1 MRAVFALL
9 SGCMALKRPEKPHLI
24 MLVLDDVGW
33 ADVGYHGSNFPTPNI
48 DSLVKSGVEL
58 DRMYAMPQCSP
69 TRSSIMTGRWAWT
82 IGMQHWSTILP
93 GSAAGIPSDAMT
105 LGEVMQKA
113 GYDTHAIGKWH
124 LGYSSKAQMPTS
136 RGFNS
141 YLGYLQGQTDYYNRT
156 VPSCAPAVCFY
167 RANCKGTFHRPLCS
181 ETKTSPLGIDA
192 ASLDFWD
199 GEQPIR
205 TDFGRYTE
213 DAYMSRFKEILAAQN
228 ASTKPLFLYFA
239 QQLLHI
245 PLQLPSDP
253 KHAEACRH
261 VRGGSAEV
269 NRTVLCAMASR
280 LDEFMGEM
288 VSLLKGAGMYE
299 NSLIWAFSDNGG
311 MTQWS
316 DMFPASASSNFPLRG
331 GKTTLFEGGVRTPSF
346 IFGGALPA
354 TARGSKRR
362 ELLHAVDI
370 LPTFAGLAG
379 FDTTSLPING
389 QDMWGTITG
398 SQVTARSELPLNI
411 AMNRDLSAT
420 AIPAFGRGW
429 SEANY
434 TAVIQW
440 PYKLILGEPF
450 IANLMGLPSDK
461 DRGGWWGVEEYSY
474 TPPPDSEKKLG
485 AWLYNIDQ
493 DEGEHN
499 NLAEQLPEVVA
510 NITQRVTG
518 WWFSN
523 SKSGYRRPQLNIPRL
538 LSNPMLQNWTWGPF
552 AHLGH
557 SADGSTDAST
567 DSSVSLLV

>member
-1 MRAVFALL
+1 MIPMPSGNGTWVIPRRPRCLRAEDSTPISDIFKDRRTTTTAQCQAVLPPCASTAPTAKGLFTGRFALRRRL
-9 SGCMALKRPEKPHLI
+9 PPWASMQRPWISGMASSPFARTLADTRK
-24 MLVLDDVGW
+24 MLTCL
-33 ADVGYHGSNFPTPNI
+33 A
-48 DSLVKSGVEL
+48 
-58 DRMYAMPQCSP
+58 
-69 TRSSIMTGRWAWT
+69 
-82 IGMQHWSTILP
+82 
-93 GSAAGIPSDAMT
+93 
-105 LGEVMQKA
+105 
-113 GYDTHAIGKWH
+113 
-124 LGYSSKAQMPTS
+124 S
-136 RGFNS
+136 R
-141 YLGYLQGQTDYYNRT
+141 R
-156 VPSCAPAVCFY
+156 
-167 RANCKGTFHRPLCS
+167 
-181 ETKTSPLGIDA
+181 
-192 ASLDFWD
+192 
-199 GEQPIR
+199 
-205 TDFGRYTE
+205 
-213 DAYMSRFKEILAAQN
+213 ILAAQN

>member
-1 MRAVFALL
+1 M
-9 SGCMALKRPEKPHLI
+9 
-24 MLVLDDVGW
+24 
-33 ADVGYHGSNFPTPNI
+33 
-48 DSLVKSGVEL
+48 
-58 DRMYAMPQCSP
+58 
-69 TRSSIMTGRWAWT
+69 
-82 IGMQHWSTILP
+82 
-93 GSAAGIPSDAMT
+93 
-105 LGEVMQKA
+105 
-113 GYDTHAIGKWH
+113 
-124 LGYSSKAQMPTS
+124 
-136 RGFNS
+136 
-141 YLGYLQGQTDYYNRT
+141 
-156 VPSCAPAVCFY
+156 
-167 RANCKGTFHRPLCS
+167 
-181 ETKTSPLGIDA
+181 
-192 ASLDFWD
+192 
-199 GEQPIR
+199 
-205 TDFGRYTE
+205 
-213 DAYMSRFKEILAAQN
+213 
-228 ASTKPLFLYFA
+228 
-239 QQLLHI
+239 
-245 PLQLPSDP
+245 
-253 KHAEACRH
+253 
-261 VRGGSAEV
+261 

-288 VSLLKGAGMYE
+288 VALLKGAGMYE

-461 DRGGWWGVEEYSY
+461 DRGGWWGVEKYSY

-493 DEGEHN
+493 DFHW
-499 NLAEQLPEVVA
+499 L
-510 NITQRVTG
+510 
-518 WWFSN
+518 
-523 SKSGYRRPQLNIPRL
+523 RRSCSVLKGVDFT
-538 LSNPMLQNWTWGPF
+538 S
-552 AHLGH
+552 GH
-557 SADGSTDAST
+557 SC
-567 DSSVSLLV
+567 